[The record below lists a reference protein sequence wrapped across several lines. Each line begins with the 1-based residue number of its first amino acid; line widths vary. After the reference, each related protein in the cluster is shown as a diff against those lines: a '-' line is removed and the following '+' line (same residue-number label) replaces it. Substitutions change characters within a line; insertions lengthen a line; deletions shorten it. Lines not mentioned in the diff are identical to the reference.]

1 LDTSDS
7 LQRLPDD
14 VPGADPTNL
23 FSPRQTI
30 GTSPKGTL
38 GDSPK
43 TGRTSLLNPFGSR
56 NGGGSSPGFD
66 ADPAHDLAGAATL
79 TGTSSVGGRK
89 KGDPAMTAT
98 LVVGIVGVT
107 LGLAGWM
114 IGRAG
119 RRLRKPSKD
128 QIHQFAEPVGR
139 IIARRTDLSWMGD
152 DLADVT
158 AAGVVFGDWV
168 GDGPLTEP
176 AAPDVVQTG
185 YVPPED
191 PTAGGDV
198 SRETATQRL
207 AADATDYDA
216 VGLPP
221 RDPTA
226 RVTYLS

>member
-1 LDTSDS
+1 MDTSDS
-7 LQRLPDD
+7 PRKLTDD

-23 FSPRQTI
+23 FSPRQPI

-38 GDSPK
+38 GDNPR
-43 TGRTSLLNPFGSR
+43 TGRTSLLNPFGSNR
-56 NGGGSSPGFD
+56 NGAGGFD

-79 TGTSSVGGRK
+79 TGTSSAAGRK
-89 KGDPAMTAT
+89 KTGDPAMTAT

-107 LGLAGWM
+107 LGVAGWM
-114 IGRAG
+114 IARAG

-128 QIHQFAEPVGR
+128 QIADFAAPVGR

-168 GDGPLTEP
+168 GDGPLT
-176 AAPDVVQTG
+176 APIVTEVGQVG
-185 YVPPED
+185 LVPPD
-191 PTAGGDV
+191 DVPPAGDDV

-221 RDPTA
+221 RDPNR